1 MQMANR
7 FSASFLLNPLF
18 PDTIL
23 FQEKG
28 ISFTVRKLFSSNE
41 HFVFY
46 GDTAGVEIQAG
57 IFFADISIKAKAR
70 EEQIII
76 RNFTKSDARRV
87 KDLILEKSPN

>member
-1 MQMANR
+1 MANS

-18 PDTIL
+18 PDTIQ

-28 ISFTVRKLFSSNE
+28 VSFIVRKLFTSNE

-46 GDTAGVEIQAG
+46 GDIAGVEIQAG

-70 EEQIII
+70 EEQILI
-76 RNFTKSDARRV
+76 RNFTKGDARRV
-87 KDLILEKSPN
+87 KDLILAKSPN